1 MNQELSSRTLS
12 IAAGLAGIAGVLMIG
27 TSFGINQG
35 PPLGAS
41 NEQLIAFAAANYRS
55 VMWGAWLQS
64 VGPLL
69 IVGFAL
75 TLVKLAGATS
85 RLSGW
90 LTLFGGSVLMMVSLA
105 EVIFYI
111 SALDSVPETMGAL
124 SNAIGHAIQHLYFF
138 VAAPSLFFPMGAVIW
153 NSKVLPRAFGAL
165 AFVLGSGFFV
175 VGITTLYDPILSDRA
190 TSLAAVQAFWWLGA
204 AIVLMARSK
213 RFADVPA

>member
-1 MNQELSSRTLS
+1 
-12 IAAGLAGIAGVLMIG
+12 
-27 TSFGINQG
+27 
-35 PPLGAS
+35 
-41 NEQLIAFAAANYRS
+41 
-55 VMWGAWLQS
+55 
-64 VGPLL
+64 
-69 IVGFAL
+69 
-75 TLVKLAGATS
+75 
-85 RLSGW
+85 
-90 LTLFGGSVLMMVSLA
+90 
-105 EVIFYI
+105 
-111 SALDSVPETMGAL
+111 
-124 SNAIGHAIQHLYFF
+124 LYFF